1 MLLNAFRAPIIVTN
15 VIQLDILAV
24 PAVAVIMK
32 TQETALNALII
43 VLIAQMLLHAPVA
56 IQDGI

>member
-1 MLLNAFRAPIIVTN
+1 MLLTAFRAQIIVTN